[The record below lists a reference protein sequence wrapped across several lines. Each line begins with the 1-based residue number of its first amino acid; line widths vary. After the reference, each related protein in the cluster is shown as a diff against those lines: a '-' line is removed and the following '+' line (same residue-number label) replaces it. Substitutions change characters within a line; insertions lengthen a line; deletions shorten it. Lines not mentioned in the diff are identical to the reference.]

1 MKDADSVLNN
11 KNFVMR
17 LAVFI
22 VNLRFLYRLLNAS
35 QTFKEITKEN

>member
-1 MKDADSVLNN
+1 MKDADGVLNN
-11 KNFVMR
+11 NNFVMR

-35 QTFKEITKEN
+35 HTFEEITKEN